1 VASGAPKGTLDDAV
15 TLRRCVRELAALSTL
30 SAVWSGHE
38 LPQIADGLAGVL
50 LRALPIDVVNVRL
63 HGLAGNVVVE
73 AARTPH
79 GPIPA
84 DRFQQ
89 VTDALHGDWT
99 HRGGTTTIANPF
111 GDGLLRLIIAPLGY
125 ECGTLI
131 AGSEDPD
138 FPSQTD
144 RLILGVAC
152 NQAAIVF
159 QQRRS
164 DQRLRRSELELA
176 DFFENATAGLHWVGP
191 DGMILRANR
200 AELALLG
207 YSANEYVG
215 RHIADFHVD
224 REVIDDILRRLWA
237 GEQVRDYEARM
248 RCKDG
253 SIRHVLIDSSVLWED
268 DRFIHTRCFT
278 RDITERKHAEEI
290 RKRAQETLEHQTERL
305 GLLWEAASVL
315 LVADDPDAMLRELLA
330 KIGSHLGVDTYF
342 NYVVADS
349 GDALRLSSCQGVPA
363 DAVAG
368 ITRLDFGQAIS
379 GTVALRRQPLVV
391 TYIQQSDE
399 PMSQLVKSF
408 GIRAYVCNPLLVGNR
423 LLGTLSFAS
432 RSRDRFDTDEVTFM
446 ETICHYVT
454 VAFERL
460 RLLNALKQSD
470 QRKDEFLATLAH
482 ELRNPLAPIRNA
494 VKVLD
499 LKGSPAP
506 EARWGREVI
515 GRQVEHLTRLIDDL
529 LEISRITRNELELRK
544 RCVTLEE
551 VIAGALEASRPLIE
565 ASGHTLTVSMPPD
578 PVYLDGDLVR
588 LSQVVLNLLNNA
600 AKYTEAG
607 GRISLTAERNGDTA
621 TVRVKD
627 TGVGIAADTLPLLF
641 EMFYQVDRSRER
653 SKGGLGIGLALV
665 RRLVEAHGGTVE
677 ARSDGAGTGSEFIV
691 RLPALAADTRQV
703 NDPTQVG
710 VPTVRGVRILVV
722 DDNHDSADSLSAFL
736 RLAGNEVYSAYDG
749 IEALQ
754 TAEQHRPEVVLLDI
768 GMPRL
773 NGEDTCRRL
782 RSKPWG
788 AGLTMIALTG
798 WGQEEDRRRT
808 LDAGFDA
815 HLIKPIDPADVMM
828 LIEGRRHP
836 PRE

>member
-1 VASGAPKGTLDDAV
+1 VASGAPKGNVDDVIA
-15 TLRRCVRELAALSTL
+15 LRRCVRELAGLSTL

-38 LPQIADGLAGVL
+38 LPQIANGLAGVL
-50 LRALPIDVVNVRL
+50 LRALPIDVVSVRL
-63 HGLAGNVVVE
+63 HGLGGNVVVE
-73 AARTPH
+73 AACTPQ

-84 DRFQQ
+84 DQIQQ
-89 VTDALHGDWT
+89 VSHAFHGDWT
-99 HRGGTTTIANPF
+99 DGGGTTTIVNPL
-111 GDGLLRLIIAPLGY
+111 GDGLMRLMIAPLGY
-125 ECGTLI
+125 ECGVLI

-138 FPSQTD
+138 FPTQTD

-152 NQAAIVF
+152 NQAAIVL
-159 QQRRS
+159 QQRRA
-164 DQRLRRSELELA
+164 DQRLRRSELELS
-176 DFFENATAGLHWVGP
+176 DFFENATTGLHWVGP
-191 DGMILRANR
+191 DGTILRANR
-200 AELALLG
+200 AELELLG

-224 REVIDDILRRLWA
+224 RDVIEDILRRLRT
-237 GEQVRDYEARM
+237 GEPVRDYEARM

-278 RDITERKHAEEI
+278 RDITERKRAEEI
-290 RKRAQETLEHQTERL
+290 RKQAQETLEHQTERL
-305 GLLWEAASVL
+305 ALLWEAASVL

-330 KIGSHLGVDTYF
+330 KIGPHLGVDTYF
-342 NYVVADS
+342 NYVVAES
-349 GDALRLSSCQGVPA
+349 GDQLRLSSCQGVPA

-368 ITRLDFGQAIS
+368 ITRLDFGQAIC
-379 GTVALRRQPLVV
+379 GTVALRRQPLVA
-391 TYIQQSDE
+391 THIQESDE
-399 PMSQLVKSF
+399 PVSRLVKSF
-408 GIRAYVCNPLLVGNR
+408 GIRAYACHPLLVGER

-432 RSRDRFDTDEVTFM
+432 RSRDRFDADEVTFM

-499 LKGSPAP
+499 VKGSPAP

-551 VIAGALEASRPLIE
+551 IIAGALEASRPLIE
-565 ASGHTLTVSMPPD
+565 ASGHVLTVALPSE

-600 AKYTEAG
+600 AKYTDAN
-607 GRISLTAERNGDTA
+607 GRISLTAERNANTV

-627 TGVGIAADTLPLLF
+627 TGVGIAAETLPLLF

-677 ARSDGAGTGSEFIV
+677 ARSDGVGTGSEFIV
-691 RLPALAADTRQV
+691 RLPALAAGTREV
-703 NDPTQVG
+703 SDPTG
-710 VPTVRGVRILVV
+710 TRANTVRGVRILVV

-736 RLAGNEVYSAYDG
+736 RLAGNEVHCAYDG
-749 IEALQ
+749 IEALE
-754 TAEQHRPEVVLLDI
+754 TADQHRPEVVLLDI

-808 LDAGFDA
+808 LEAGFDA

-828 LIEGRRHP
+828 LIQSRRQP
-836 PRE
+836 PGE

>member
-1 VASGAPKGTLDDAV
+1 VASAGPEGTFDDAIA
-15 TLRRCVRELAALSTL
+15 LRRCVRELAALSTL
-30 SAVWSGHE
+30 SAVWSGND

-50 LRALPIDVVNVRL
+50 LRALPIDVVSVRL
-63 HGLAGNVVVE
+63 HGPGGDALVE
-73 AARTPH
+73 AARTPQ

-84 DRFQQ
+84 DQIRQ
-89 VTDALHGDWT
+89 VMHALHGDWT
-99 HRGGTTTIANPF
+99 DGGGTATITNPL
-111 GDGLLRLIIAPLGY
+111 GDGLLRLMIAPLGY

-131 AGSEDPD
+131 AGSEKPD
-138 FPSQTD
+138 FPTQTD

-152 NQAAIVF
+152 NQAAIVL
-159 QQRRS
+159 QQRRA
-164 DQRLRRSELELA
+164 DQRLRRSERELA
-176 DFFENATAGLHWVGP
+176 DFFENASVGLHWVGP
-191 DGMILRANR
+191 DGTILRANR

-215 RHIADFHVD
+215 RQIADFHVD
-224 REVIDDILRRLWA
+224 RDVIDDILRRLWA
-237 GEQVRDYEARM
+237 GEQVRDCEARM

-253 SIRHVLIDSSVLWED
+253 TVRHVVIDSSVLWED
-268 DRFIHTRCFT
+268 GRFVHTRSFT
-278 RDITERKHAEEI
+278 RDITERKRGEEI
-290 RKRAQETLEHQTERL
+290 RRRAQDTLKRQTERL

-315 LVADDPDAMLRELLA
+315 LVADDPDAMLRELVA
-330 KIGSHLGVDTYF
+330 KIGSHLGVDAYF
-342 NYVVADS
+342 NYVVAEG
-349 GDALRLSSCQGVPA
+349 GDTLRLSSCQGIA
-363 DAVAG
+363 DEAVAG
-368 ITRLDFGQAIS
+368 IRRLDFGQAIS
-379 GTVALRRQPLVV
+379 GEVARRRQPLVV
-391 TYIQQSDE
+391 THIQQSDDT
-399 PMSQLVKSF
+399 MSAIVRSF
-408 GIRAYVCNPLLVGNR
+408 GIRAYACNPLLVGDR

-432 RSRDRFDTDEVTFM
+432 RSRDYFDADEVTFIA
-446 ETICHYVT
+446 TICHYVT

-460 RLLNALKQSD
+460 RLLNALKESD

-506 EARWGREVI
+506 EARWSRGVI

-529 LEISRITRNELELRK
+529 LEISRITRNEVELRR

-551 VIAGALEASRPLIE
+551 IIAGALEASRPLIE
-565 ASGHTLTVSMPPD
+565 ASGHTLTVSLPPD
-578 PVYLDGDLVR
+578 QVYLDGDLVR

-600 AKYTEAG
+600 AKYTEPQ
-607 GRISLTAERNGDTA
+607 GRIWLTAERTA
-621 TVRVKD
+621 DVAAIRIKD
-627 TGVGIAADTLPLLF
+627 TGVGIAADKLPHLF

-677 ARSDGAGTGSEFIV
+677 ARSDGVGAGSEFVV
-691 RLPALAADTRQV
+691 RLPALAAKPMVVSEPAEVRA
-703 NDPTQVG
+703 
-710 VPTVRGVRILVV
+710 PTVRGVRILVV

-736 RLAGNEVYSAYDG
+736 RLTGNDVYNAYDG
-749 IEALQ
+749 VEALDA
-754 TAEQHRPEVVLLDI
+754 AEQHRPDVVLLDI

-808 LDAGFDA
+808 SDAGFDA
-815 HLIKPIDPADVMM
+815 HLIKPIDPVEVMR
-828 LIEGRRHP
+828 LIESRRQ